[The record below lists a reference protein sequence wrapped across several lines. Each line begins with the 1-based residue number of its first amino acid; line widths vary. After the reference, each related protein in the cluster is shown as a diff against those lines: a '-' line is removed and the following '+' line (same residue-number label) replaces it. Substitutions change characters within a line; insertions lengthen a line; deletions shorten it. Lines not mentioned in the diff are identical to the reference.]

1 MPKTLQEKNAED
13 LGARVRAVRELAGL
27 QPREVAKAAGM
38 GRRELQAVERGAKGL
53 SATSSVRVAG
63 ALGVDP
69 DVLVGVGFEGDL
81 VRAGS
86 IDDQIDR
93 VIGHDP
99 EHWDDL
105 PSSVDDLP
113 PALPVNLPNPER
125 RKDYATRNRIEQS
138 WREVRAEMG
147 DTLTSCARLISAGS
161 GDDVRRLVER
171 LEQDLQQ
178 LKSRRTFQRNLA
190 DHERALDR
198 VRGTGGNAPAAHRTA
213 AHHRRR
219 LGQHLTVARASR
231 SLRSVQLL
239 PSP

>member
-1 MPKTLQEKNAED
+1 LAKSWLTSRPVKSESDGPDTGSVPKTPQEQRAED

-27 QPREVAKAAGM
+27 QPRDVAKAAGM
-38 GRRELQAVERGAKGL
+38 VRRELQAVERGAKRL
-53 SATSSVRVAG
+53 TPNELRALAG

-86 IDDQIDR
+86 VEEQIDN
-93 VIGHDP
+93 VVGHDP
-99 EHWDDL
+99 DGWDDL
-105 PSSVDDLP
+105 PSSVEDLP

-161 GDDVRRLVER
+161 GDDVRRLIER
-171 LEQDLQQ
+171 LERDLQQ
-178 LKSRRTFQRNLA
+178 LRSRRNFQRNLA

-198 VRGTGGNAPAAHRTA
+198 VRGTGGNRPVVSTAIGAAEV
-213 AHHRRR
+213 
-219 LGQHLTVARASR
+219 G
-231 SLRSVQLL
+231 
-239 PSP
+239 